1 MLKVKETSRFKSSFK
16 KYRHDKTIIA
26 ELKQV
31 LVYLK
36 NRELLPCKYKDHS
49 LKGSLRGVRECHLQP
64 DTLLLYFVIED
75 EILKLIDIGSH
86 SNALK
91 M

>member
-1 MLKVKETSRFKSSFK
+1 MLKIKLTSQFKTSFK
-16 KYRHDKTIIA
+16 KYRHDKNVKK
-26 ELKQV
+26 ELKIV
-31 LVYLK
+31 SNYLK
-36 NRELLPCKYKDHS
+36 NRELLPGKYKDHV
-49 LKGSLRGVRECHLQP
+49 LKGKLKGIRECHLKP
-64 DTLLLYFVIED
+64 NALLLYFVIED

>member
-1 MLKVKETSRFKSSFK
+1 MLEVIQKKQFVKSLKRYKHNKPVLIELEKV
-16 KYRHDKTIIA
+16 
-26 ELKQV
+26 LK
-31 LVYLK
+31 
-36 NRELLPCKYKDHS
+36 LLINNKPIPKQYKDHA
-49 LKGSLRGVRECHLQP
+49 LKGGFKGVRECHLQP

-75 EILKLIDIGSH
+75 DILKLIDIGSH